1 MKRLDP
7 TVRRETVYIALFT
20 LIGSVLMQAI
30 FLVIGCW
37 NVTVL
42 FGNLLGAAAAVANF
56 LLLGITVQSALGKDV
71 KEAQTRMKFSQ
82 MGRMLLLFAVA
93 LVGYLLPVFH
103 TLAVVIPY
111 LFPRVAIAIRPL
123 IGKKK

>member
-1 MKRLDP
+1 M
-7 TVRRETVYIALFT
+7 
-20 LIGSVLMQAI
+20 
-30 FLVIGCW
+30 
-37 NVTVL
+37 
-42 FGNLLGAAAAVANF
+42 
-56 LLLGITVQSALGKDV
+56 LLGITVQSALGKDV